1 MERRARSQ
9 RHPITNSREDKHVI
23 RLALMDHTATSRALS
38 RKLGSFARQ
47 HMSTRTILRRLLQH
61 GLSARRP
68 CLRLPLM
75 LHHRLESLQWGD
87 QRRTWCTNL
96 ATLDAASQTGKSS
109 MHQGGRIRVRW
120 HRGERTLAECICH
133 RYTGPS
139 SGILVWGAIEYT
151 SRSPLVCIDGTLN
164 NARYISGVLLW
175 RECRFKLIWGPE
187 RRRSTVSLH
196 SGGSQFI
203 TRKPVRSSLSWPFRT
218 LLGTRPPQALN

>member
-75 LHHRLESLQWGD
+75 LHHRLESLQWGIND
-87 QRRTWCTNL
+87 EPGARIWLHLMLHHRLESLQWYCL
-96 ATLDAASQTGKSS
+96 Q
-109 MHQGGRIRVRW
+109 HQGGRIRVRW

-175 RECRFKLIWGPE
+175 REAETWKLNKGKARLSSCECPKEDRIFE
-187 RRRSTVSLH
+187 CLFISVHFSLLA
-196 SGGSQFI
+196 S
-203 TRKPVRSSLSWPFRT
+203 
-218 LLGTRPPQALN
+218 